1 MNEGERKEEEELEEE
16 ELYPPARWLKR
27 QFYRIAIKRTC
38 EKLSELKSDD
48 AKLKFLEEEMKENER
63 YREFAIQELMQAE
76 RIRKFLRGQMK
87 KVKKHVENG
96 KNTAEGI

>member
-1 MNEGERKEEEELEEE
+1 MSEDEFVFKYLFSIYVKEVSEELSK
-16 ELYPPARWLKR
+16 LKG
-27 QFYRIAIKRTC
+27 
-38 EKLSELKSDD
+38 DD

-76 RIRKFLRGQMK
+76 RIRKFLRNQMK
-87 KVKKHVENG
+87 KVRKHVENS

>member
-1 MNEGERKEEEELEEE
+1 MNEKAFFKYLFSIYVKEVSEELSK
-16 ELYPPARWLKR
+16 LKG
-27 QFYRIAIKRTC
+27 
-38 EKLSELKSDD
+38 DD

-87 KVKKHVENG
+87 KVRKHVEDG